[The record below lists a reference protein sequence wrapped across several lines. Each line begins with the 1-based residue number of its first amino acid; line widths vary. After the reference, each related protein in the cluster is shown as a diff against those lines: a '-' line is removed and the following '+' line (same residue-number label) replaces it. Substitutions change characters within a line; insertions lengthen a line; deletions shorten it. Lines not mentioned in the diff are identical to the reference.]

1 MGLKRNLSGVF
12 KQLTLLTQF
21 GLSLITP
28 LLMCLLLCY
37 YLTYRFNIGVWV
49 YIIGFFFGLGGS
61 FMTGYKFYLANLT
74 KEKDKKTKSS
84 FNRHM

>member
-1 MGLKRNLSGVF
+1 MNSGLSKVF

-28 LLMCLLLCY
+28 LLLCLLICW
-37 YLTYRFNIGVWV
+37 YLTYRFDIGVWV

-61 FMTGYKFYLANLT
+61 FMTGYKFYLANLS
-74 KEKDKKTKSS
+74 KDRGEKPKRS
-84 FNRHM
+84 FNTHI

>member
-1 MGLKRNLSGVF
+1 MKSDIRKVF

-28 LLMCLLLCY
+28 LLMCLLLCW
-37 YLTYRFNIGVWV
+37 YLTYKFNIGVWV

-61 FMTGYKFYLANLT
+61 FMTGYKFYLANLSSG
-74 KEKDKKTKSS
+74 KEEKPKKS
-84 FNRHM
+84 FNRHV